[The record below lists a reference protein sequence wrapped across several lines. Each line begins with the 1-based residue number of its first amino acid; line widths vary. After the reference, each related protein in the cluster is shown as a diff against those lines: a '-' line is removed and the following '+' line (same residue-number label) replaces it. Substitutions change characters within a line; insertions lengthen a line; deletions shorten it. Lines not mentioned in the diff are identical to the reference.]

1 MSLKLKRS
9 STKKNGTGVQFSCD
23 ECTGSLVSFSEHA
36 KPAKSRTAIGNGSA
50 SVSRAASSHFTVND
64 LNRASSNKRC
74 ASFRE
79 GISYD
84 SRELVAGSLSLF
96 AFLSA
101 SNYKAKISEN
111 KFAFEIRINS
121 LSRNF
126 YSRCN
131 HNSWSFTGAR
141 LIVK

>member
-1 MSLKLKRS
+1 MKKTEPVCSSHTMNAPALSSRS
-9 STKKNGTGVQFSCD
+9 QSMQ
-23 ECTGSLVSFSEHA
+23 

-84 SRELVAGSLSLF
+84 SQEVVAGSLSLF

-101 SNYKAKISEN
+101 SNYNAKISVCILDN
-111 KFAFEIRINS
+111 KFAFETINS
-121 LSRNF
+121 FSRDLF
-126 YSRCN
+126 SLQ
-131 HNSWSFTGAR
+131 S
-141 LIVK
+141 